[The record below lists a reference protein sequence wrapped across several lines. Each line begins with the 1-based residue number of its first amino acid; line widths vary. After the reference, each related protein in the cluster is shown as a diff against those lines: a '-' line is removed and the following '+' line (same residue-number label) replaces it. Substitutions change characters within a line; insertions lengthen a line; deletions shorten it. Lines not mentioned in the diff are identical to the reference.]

1 MDKDTQDY
9 FNNYFDMFA
18 TEGWK
23 QLIKETE
30 NMGILAN
37 SVEATTDANDL
48 FFRKG
53 QLQVISGILN
63 LENAVEAAY
72 QQQQQTDENAEG

>member
-23 QLIKETE
+23 QLVKETE

-37 SVEATTDANDL
+37 SVEATADANDL

-53 QLQVISGILN
+53 QLQVINGILS
-63 LENAVEAAY
+63 LENAVDTAFK
-72 QQQQQTDENAEG
+72 QGTDENAEG

>member
-1 MDKDTQDY
+1 MDKDTQVY

-37 SVEATTDANDL
+37 SVEATSDANDL

-53 QLQVISGILN
+53 QLQVINGILS
-63 LENAVEAAY
+63 LEDAVDNAFK
-72 QQQQQTDENAEG
+72 QGTDENAEG

>member
-23 QLIKETE
+23 QLVKETE

-37 SVEATTDANDL
+37 SVEATSDANDL

-53 QLQVISGILN
+53 QLQVINGILS
-63 LENAVEAAY
+63 LEDAVDNAFK
-72 QQQQQTDENAEG
+72 QGTDENAEG